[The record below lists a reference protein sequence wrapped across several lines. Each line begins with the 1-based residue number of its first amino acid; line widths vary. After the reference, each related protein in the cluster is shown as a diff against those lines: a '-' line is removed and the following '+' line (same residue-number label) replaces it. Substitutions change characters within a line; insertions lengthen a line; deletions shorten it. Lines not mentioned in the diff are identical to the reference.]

1 MNGWAALALIV
12 LIVLM
17 VICLAAWNPAYSQ
30 RLDRSRWWVVVVVFA
45 ALLALAG
52 LLATGASDV
61 ERAGHVAAVVL
72 AVVVA
77 VAGGA
82 PVTSAILR
90 GAEQSGMPDITHPTA
105 PGPVPPTGPAT
116 GASGPPGG
124 VGPGGPAGG
133 YSSGL
138 GGGSGQGGPGGQGGQ
153 GATRRLTGG
162 AAPPPHQPAPGR
174 PVLRGGV
181 WIGALERAA
190 VASCLLAGFGEGVA
204 IVLAVKGLG
213 RYPELRAPGAAERF
227 IIGTFT
233 SLLWAGGAA
242 GVASLLLR

>member
-17 VICLAAWNPAYSQ
+17 VVCLAAWNPAYSQ
-30 RLDRSRWWVVVVVFA
+30 RLDRSRWWVVVVVFG

-61 ERAGHVAAVVL
+61 ERAGRVAAVVL

-124 VGPGGPAGG
+124 VGPVGPTGHP
-133 YSSGL
+133 S
-138 GGGSGQGGPGGQGGQ
+138 GSGGGPGGPGGPGGQ
-153 GATRRLTGG
+153 GATRRLAGG
-162 AAPPPHQPAPGR
+162 AAPPPRQPAPGR